1 MNHEKLLS
9 EKRLLLEAKL
19 TPIQGDRFQPTGFPE
34 LGPATYTMPDGLE
47 MLLLES
53 SQSVA
58 NRLEAVCWDSG
69 TQELAAPLKGMPYVS
84 VTYEGEELTNSILE
98 AHRLNSSYILGDSKS
113 PTPLFKKL
121 HEELVSKMGG
131 PVDISNIAKVVAKY
145 DPNSI
150 IHGIFFARQNLASG
164 RLRLPRLLSG
174 FIEARDVRP
183 VESGGVKNDRVEPG
197 SGPSNE
203 GFGNVPYARTEYV
216 AGSICAYFNFD
227 LQRLRSYRLERN
239 VEDFLVTLALWKTR
253 KFLENGLR
261 LRTACDLTLKN
272 GVKTEAPGGFDLPP
286 TGELEAALPELID
299 KIGVFAEPPVTIIE
313 FDPPKNWRKENKAE
327 EPA

>member
-9 EKRLLLEAKL
+9 EKRLLLEAEL

-98 AHRLNSSYILGDSKS
+98 AHRLNSSYIMGN
-113 PTPLFKKL
+113 TETAFFKRL
-121 HEELVSKMGG
+121 QDELSGLETG
-131 PVDISNIAKVVAKY
+131 PIDERRLAEVVAKY
-145 DPNSI
+145 DPNAI
-150 IHGIFFARQNLASG
+150 IHGIFFARKELAGG

-183 VESGGVKNDRVEPG
+183 VESGGVKNDRVDPTA
-197 SGPSNE
+197 STKL